1 MSFSALEG
9 RYNETVYVDLTEVID
24 PDENLWTV
32 AVIDMMRVG
41 DVSDGLYMTA
51 VLAPGRLIHRAALYW
66 SLDEARSHSARLFDE
81 ILSGNF
87 LPIWYDIRPLEPLAP
102 SDDSPGAA
110 GESPRGDSEL
120 PE

>member
-9 RYNETVYVDLTEVID
+9 RFNDTVYVELTEVID

-66 SLDEARSHSARLFDE
+66 SLDEARAHAARLFVD
-81 ILSGNF
+81 IVAGTF
-87 LPIWYDIRPLEPLAP
+87 VPIWYDIKPLEPLDPA
-102 SDDSPGAA
+102 DGALDEA
-110 GESPRGDSEL
+110 SMNGDNHAR
-120 PE
+120 